1 MQQENTNADGHVGR
15 IRRGRGDRRRP
26 RRTGMTTSAAEV
38 ADHAAHGSEHASP
51 NAHFGDANFQRVLEQ
66 VRGATARFHDLDTAK
81 AAGYELGWVNGA
93 GTRIIA
99 GLRRQSQPGGGAMGY
114 HYFNKK
120 LMADDKVNLLKP
132 EVLVYATG
140 DDGELELVAV
150 EWVARGPN
158 SNPPGPAEPPT
169 VLGHADAH
177 PRPSRGL
184 PHHARLVVEAE
195 PRRNV
200 C

>member
-1 MQQENTNADGHVGR
+1 MPD
-15 IRRGRGDRRRP
+15 
-26 RRTGMTTSAAEV
+26 
-38 ADHAAHGSEHASP
+38 
-51 NAHFGDANFQRVLEQ
+51 
-66 VRGATARFHDLDTAK
+66 
-81 AAGYELGWVNGA
+81 
-93 GTRIIA
+93 TRIIA
-99 GLRRQSQPGGGAMGY
+99 GCVANAANPAAGAMGY

-120 LMADDKVNLLKP
+120 LMADDRVNLLKP

-158 SNPPGPAEPPT
+158 SNPPGPAKAPRRAWD
-169 VLGHADAH
+169 ADAH

-184 PHHARLVVEAE
+184 PHHARLVVAAE